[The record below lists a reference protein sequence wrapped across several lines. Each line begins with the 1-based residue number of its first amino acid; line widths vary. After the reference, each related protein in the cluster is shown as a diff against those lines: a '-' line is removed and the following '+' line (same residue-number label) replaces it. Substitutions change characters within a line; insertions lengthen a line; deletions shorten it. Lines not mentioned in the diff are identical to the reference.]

1 MSCSQECLV
10 ILGTTVTFTVLFC
23 AVCVM
28 WCAIFI
34 KCSKPI
40 VRWWLGPDSD
50 IENNDTAGPTV
61 VSNPATPVV
70 IMGPIGATVNKVWAQ
85 DEDVGEDPV

>member
-10 ILGTTVTFTVLFC
+10 ILGTTVTLTVLLC

-40 VRWWLGPDSD
+40 VRWWLGPDTYT
-50 IENNDTAGPTV
+50 DTAGSTV
-61 VSNPATPVV
+61 VTNPAAPVV
-70 IMGPIGATVNKVWAQ
+70 IMGPIGATASKVWVQA
-85 DEDVGEDPV
+85 EDIGEDPV